1 MNSEEQTGSL
11 AEISQ
16 GFNYQGCLEGLQK
29 FWDLT
34 DDDVQA
40 IMIGTSP
47 DSDNWRHRIL
57 QLFGIKSVL
66 SDVRRSLTVE
76 ARLEYERSWLRT
88 ERPLLENQTPLQV
101 LRAGN
106 TEAVQQVLDFITI

>member
-1 MNSEEQTGSL
+1 MNSEGQSESL
-11 AEISQ
+11 AEMSE

-40 IMIGTSP
+40 IMRGACP
-47 DSDNWRHRIL
+47 DSDDWRHRIL

-88 ERPLLENQTPLQV
+88 ERPLLGNQAPLQI
-101 LRAGN
+101 LREGN
-106 TEAVQQVLDFITI
+106 KEAVQQVLDFITI